1 MPIDQKNLEA
11 FARGPAPGAG
21 GVAPAMAPHE
31 EGAETDEDDVAQFD
45 GPIADF
51 VHVLEQHAG
60 DMAELGFEL
69 TDDQLDAPSNEPSE
83 EDRNIVLQHLED
95 GALDPAVVAAAKKA
109 GEDFAFLSPEEAET
123 IAEHLVS
130 EGMVDDAS
138 SIAPYLL
145 VLAAVID
152 QVDVGEEE
160 ADAEQELEDEVA
172 TEEVDDGMGGEPEDD
187 SDLDY

>member
-21 GVAPAMAPHE
+21 GIAPAMAADE
-31 EGAETDEDDVAQFD
+31 SDETDADDTAQFE

-60 DMAELGFEL
+60 DVAELGYEL
-69 TDDQLDAPSNEPSE
+69 TDEQLDAPSSEPSE

-95 GALDPAVVAAAKKA
+95 GALDPVLVAAAKKA
-109 GEDFAFLSPEEAET
+109 GEDFAFLSAEEAET

-145 VLAAVID
+145 VLASVID
-152 QVDVGEEE
+152 QVDVAEDDADAEEELDEE
-160 ADAEQELEDEVA
+160 ADDADLSDEDIAGDAEDEQ
-172 TEEVDDGMGGEPEDD
+172 G
-187 SDLDY
+187 

>member
-21 GVAPAMAPHE
+21 GVAPAMAAE
-31 EGAETDEDDVAQFD
+31 SEETDADDTAQFD
-45 GPIADF
+45 GPIADL

-60 DMAELGFEL
+60 DIAELGYEL
-69 TDDQLDAPSNEPSE
+69 TDDQLDAPSTEPSE
-83 EDRNIVLQHLED
+83 EDRNIVLQHLSD

-109 GEDFAFLSPEEAET
+109 GEDFAYLSPEEAET

-130 EGMVDDAS
+130 EGMVDDSS

-145 VLAAVID
+145 VLANVID
-152 QVDVGEEE
+152 QVDVADEEAEEE
-160 ADAEQELEDEVA
+160 LDDEPPADEP
-172 TEEVDDGMGGEPEDD
+172 DDGAGDELPEDD
-187 SDLDY
+187 DLDMG